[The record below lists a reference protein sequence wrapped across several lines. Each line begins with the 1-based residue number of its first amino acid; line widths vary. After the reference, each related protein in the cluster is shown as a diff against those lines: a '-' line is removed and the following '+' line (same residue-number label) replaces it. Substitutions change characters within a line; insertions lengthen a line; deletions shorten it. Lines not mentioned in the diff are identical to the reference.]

1 MKKSSIILICLLI
14 SLCSF
19 AKPQE
24 AAPKQTQHI
33 FEFAAQGGV
42 SGLLYK
48 SACGYM
54 APSFNTG
61 ASFNYI
67 YRSPHHV
74 GFRVGLGAEGSQSI
88 FTAKDYQDTYMAT
101 DLDDDPIEIRYHID
115 RTDEKHTSVYF
126 SVPFQLALFGNN
138 FSFYI
143 GPKVALPLASWSRGY
158 MYNSTL
164 EVYYPQYDALVNNS
178 VALTA
183 GNVEK
188 QFYSENHA
196 KYLPKIWVMLSADMV
211 YDIKINKYHSL
222 GIGLYA
228 DYALNNAKVAATD
241 NLSLQ
246 YISDMHQQ
254 FPVTRQVES
263 VLKANYQGGQLIESL
278 GYFSAGLKIRIK
290 VWE

>member
-1 MKKSSIILICLLI
+1 MLVSVVL
-14 SLCSF
+14 F
-19 AKPQE
+19 AKPRNQ
-24 AAPKQTQHI
+24 KQPENI

-48 SACGYM
+48 SDGGYM

-67 YRSPHHV
+67 YRSPYHV
-74 GFRVGLGAEGSQSI
+74 GIRVGLGAEGSQSK
-88 FTAKDYQDTYMAT
+88 FAAKDFHDAYMAT
-101 DLDDDPIEIRYHID
+101 DLDNDPIEVRYTID
-115 RTDEKHTSVYF
+115 RVEEKHTSVYF
-126 SVPFQLALFGNN
+126 SVPVQFAVFAKNL
-138 FSFYI
+138 SFYI
-143 GPKVALPLASWSRGY
+143 GPKVSLPLISWSRQS
-158 MYNSTL
+158 MYNSAL
-164 EVYYPQYDALVNNS
+164 EVYYPQYNAIVNNS

-188 QFYSENHA
+188 QFLNA
-196 KYLPKIWVMLSADMV
+196 DDVKYMPKVWIMLSADLV
-211 YDIKINKYHSL
+211 YDIKIDKYHSF

-228 DYALNNAKVAATD
+228 DYALNRAKVTATD

-263 VLKANYQGGQLIESL
+263 AMKANYQGNPLIESF
-278 GYFSAGLKIRIK
+278 GYFSAGLKLRIK
-290 VWE
+290 AWE